1 MLTDSHCH
9 LFYEEIL
16 KDIDNVFKRSKELG
30 VNRFICVGTN
40 INDSLL
46 SLDISNKYEN
56 VYCSAGIHP
65 HDSENVDK
73 DYIHQ
78 IELMMDSDKMI
89 AVGAL
94 MSLVYLIVFHPHFL
108 RLKNY

>member
-46 SLDISNKYEN
+46 SLNISNKYEN
-56 VYCSAGIHP
+56 VYCSAATQMG
-65 HDSENVDK
+65 
-73 DYIHQ
+73 
-78 IELMMDSDKMI
+78 
-89 AVGAL
+89 VGRG
-94 MSLVYLIVFHPHFL
+94 Y
-108 RLKNY
+108 

>member
-46 SLDISNKYEN
+46 FSVNAVCSKYHGMPRICPTL
-56 VYCSAGIHP
+56 VLAPRKCSVMG
-65 HDSENVDK
+65 
-73 DYIHQ
+73 
-78 IELMMDSDKMI
+78 
-89 AVGAL
+89 G
-94 MSLVYLIVFHPHFL
+94 
-108 RLKNY
+108 RL